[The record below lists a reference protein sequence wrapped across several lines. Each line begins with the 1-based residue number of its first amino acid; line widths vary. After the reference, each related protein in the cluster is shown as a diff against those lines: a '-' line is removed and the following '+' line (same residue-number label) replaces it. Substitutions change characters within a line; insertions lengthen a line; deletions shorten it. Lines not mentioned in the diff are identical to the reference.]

1 MIELDGVYFQY
12 SGKAPLIQN
21 ISFNLSKGGVLG
33 LLGHNGSGKSTLMKL
48 IAGLLPP
55 EKGKIKIFDQNIKE
69 LNRSNLY
76 HRLSVMIEEPALY
89 GHLSIWDNLRIRSL
103 YYNIDSKH
111 IDVALNQVN
120 MQDYRNRKAS
130 KLSTGMKQRVGLAAA
145 LLPDPDILLLDE
157 PTNGMDPKGIIEIR
171 QMINSL
177 SEQGKTLIVSSHL
190 LSEIEKVAR
199 EVMILK
205 NGESVFYGYISDL
218 QGHRDLESFYMNYA

>member
-1 MIELDGVYFQY
+1 MIELDGVYFRY
-12 SGKAPLIQN
+12 SGKVPLIQN
-21 ISFNLSKGGVLG
+21 ISFNLARGGVLG

-48 IAGLLPP
+48 IAGLMPP
-55 EKGKIKIFDQNIKE
+55 EKGKIKIFNRAIQE
-69 LNRSNLY
+69 LDRSKLY
-76 HRLSVMIEEPALY
+76 HSLSMMIEEPALY
-89 GHLSIWDNLRIRSL
+89 SHLSIWDNLRIRSL

-199 EVMILK
+199 EVMILR
-205 NGESVFYGYISDL
+205 NGECVFFGSINDIK
-218 QGHRDLESFYMNYA
+218 GHRDLESFYISHA